1 MKSLLFLL
9 LCSCCLVLSAQ
20 YKADVYLSP
29 SLDTLHANEPILI
42 TYCLA
47 IEKAKVNHSKQQEPV
62 SFLMVENGQFQRTP
76 FSGQNKK
83 RHSRIDSFCYS
94 YLMLPQITG
103 LSSIPTGRFMR
114 GDQILAE
121 TEKQIWIST
130 ATIPSLDSLNF
141 LETRRG
147 NTDTSRYRN
156 YPAGSQS
163 QVESLASLQIEKS
176 QFSGKVSERLPIR
189 YTFNRTNAEWIIPSL
204 PEFRLMTVTKGY
216 TIRLSRG
223 GTEYVEARTLH
234 LIPQE
239 AGSFELPPCI
249 TVYEGDSV
257 KSEGVKILI
266 KE

>member
-1 MKSLLFLL
+1 MKSALFLF
-9 LCSCCLVLSAQ
+9 LCCCCLVLSAQ
-20 YKADVYLSP
+20 YKAHVYLSP

-47 IEKAKVNHSKQQEPV
+47 IEKAKVHHSDQQEPI

-76 FSGQNKK
+76 FSGQDKK

-103 LSSIPTGRFMR
+103 LTSIPTGRFMR
-114 GDQILAE
+114 GEKILAE
-121 TEKQIWIST
+121 TEKQLWVTT
-130 ATIPSLDSLNF
+130 ATVSSQDSINF
-141 LETRRG
+141 LKTRRG

-156 YPAGSQS
+156 FPASSQAS
-163 QVESLASLQIEKS
+163 KESPASLQVEKS
-176 QFSGKVSERLPIR
+176 QFSGKVGERLPIR

-239 AGSFELPPCI
+239 AGSFELPACI
-249 TVYEGDSV
+249 TVHEGDSV
-257 KSEGVKILI
+257 RSEGVKILI